1 MKLNFVF
8 LISLFIFLF
17 FSYTTEAYF
26 GCNCQY
32 PNNHYVP
39 WYLSGNVENR
49 LTFLERQTSQKI
61 NMLIARI
68 EALERELGLIHR
80 ISMQEWNNSGAGNIY
95 KIFNTSKTWEEAK
108 NTCMTFGARLASI
121 DSDYKNAF
129 VRNMIERS
137 FGKDGSAEVW
147 IGLKT
152 RAELTNNP
160 NSHFTNFGEEE
171 KIDGCAVMGIK
182 GKWKIRSCSNLQP
195 FVCEQ
200 ILM

>member
-1 MKLNFVF
+1 ML
-8 LISLFIFLF
+8 LFEVGTSFENK
-17 FSYTTEAYF
+17 Y
-26 GCNCQY
+26 
-32 PNNHYVP
+32 YVN
-39 WYLSGNVENR
+39 L
-49 LTFLERQTSQKI
+49 KI
-61 NMLIARI
+61 
-68 EALERELGLIHR
+68 
-80 ISMQEWNNSGAGNIY
+80 
-95 KIFNTSKTWEEAK
+95 K
-108 NTCMTFGARLASI
+108 
-121 DSDYKNAF
+121 D
-129 VRNMIERS
+129 MIERS

-200 ILM
+200 ILMWTIKIITKIQMFKWLFNQIFKREIKHSF

>member
-1 MKLNFVF
+1 MGIVKQNKAGGIGGIMKKKE
-8 LISLFIFLF
+8 
-17 FSYTTEAYF
+17 YCA
-26 GCNCQY
+26 CNCQY
-32 PNNHYVP
+32 PNNNNHYVP
-39 WYLSGNVENR
+39 WSGNIENR
-49 LTFLERQTSQKI
+49 LNFLEQQTNQKI

-68 EALERELGLIHR
+68 EALERELGVLHR
-80 ISMQEWNNSGAGNIY
+80 ASMQEWNTSGSGNIY

-137 FGKDGSAEVW
+137 FAKNESAEVW

-152 RAELTNNP
+152 RAELTSNP
-160 NSHFTNFGEEE
+160 NSRFTNFGEEE
-171 KIDGCAVMGIK
+171 KVDGCAVMGIK
-182 GKWKIRSCSNLQP
+182 GKWKIRSCNDQKP

>member
-1 MKLNFVF
+1 
-8 LISLFIFLF
+8 
-17 FSYTTEAYF
+17 
-26 GCNCQY
+26 
-32 PNNHYVP
+32 
-39 WYLSGNVENR
+39 
-49 LTFLERQTSQKI
+49 
-61 NMLIARI
+61 
-68 EALERELGLIHR
+68 
-80 ISMQEWNNSGAGNIY
+80 
-95 KIFNTSKTWEEAK
+95 
-108 NTCMTFGARLASI
+108 MTFGARLASI

-129 VRNMIERS
+129 VRSERTLIENKYVNFTIKDMIERS
-137 FGKDGSAEVW
+137 FGKDESAEVW

-182 GKWKIRSCSNLQP
+182 GKWKIRSCSNLKP